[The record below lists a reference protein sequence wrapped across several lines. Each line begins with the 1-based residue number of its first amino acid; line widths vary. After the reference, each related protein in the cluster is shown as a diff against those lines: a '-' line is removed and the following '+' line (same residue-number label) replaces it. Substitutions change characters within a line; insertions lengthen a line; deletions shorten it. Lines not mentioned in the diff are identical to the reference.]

1 MPRAIQKPLSTR
13 GTSGMLAD
21 PEVRKARARN
31 AILTRWQNHRLKKY
45 LETVAAGEI
54 YLPAYVQSS
63 ENKLLAKWQKI
74 IQIVTEEAL
83 NKQPW
88 AIKLAFQIRQE
99 YFKDL
104 ERKNL
109 ARPQREEKPSIHIEN
124 ALVSMPIVAKTESEA
139 DLKPILEA
147 LPASSPSTDVNTTNE

>member
-1 MPRAIQKPLSTR
+1 MLRPATGKLKDSSFRKSRATNAALS
-13 GTSGMLAD
+13 
-21 PEVRKARARN
+21 
-31 AILTRWQNHRLKKY
+31 RWQSERLRKH
-45 LETVAAGEI
+45 LQLVAQGEV
-54 YLPAYVQSS
+54 YLPTYVQSA
-63 ENKLLAKWQKI
+63 ENRLLAKWPKI

-83 NKQPW
+83 NKQSW

-109 ARPQREEKPSIHIEN
+109 ERPQREEKPSVYVEK
-124 ALVSMPIVAKTESEA
+124 ALINMPIVAKTESEA